1 MRIRTTTASL
11 LLLLTTAVTV
21 VGCATAP
28 AIPDDEAS
36 ARIVEERAE
45 ARWRHIMAGDF
56 EESYE
61 FRTPGYRQTT
71 RQRDY
76 ERDMARR
83 PFRYLGVD
91 VRPAECDGDRCQ
103 VRIQLTYQAV
113 GAPAG
118 QHRVR
123 LTQDLT
129 ETWIRLEDQ
138 WWYVQN

>member
-1 MRIRTTTASL
+1 MPMKTKTAGLMWL
-11 LLLLTTAVTV
+11 LIAAVILA
-21 VGCATAP
+21 GCATAP
-28 AIPDDEAS
+28 QLPDDEAS

-45 ARWRHIMAGDF
+45 SRWRHIMERDF
-56 EESYE
+56 EKSYE
-61 FRTPGYRQTT
+61 YRSPGYRQTT
-71 RQRDY
+71 RLREY

-83 PFRYLGVD
+83 PFRYLGLD
-91 VRPAECDGDRCQ
+91 VLPAECEGDRCE
-103 VRIQLTYQAV
+103 VRVRLTYQVV

-123 LTQDLT
+123 LTQDLA